1 MKKQSLYIILIAVF
15 TVTVGFVVM
24 KYKNVQAADEQAI
37 FPLLPRKG
45 NANNSE
51 WKFANDNFKKLAAK
65 MEAKPG
71 DHKSAIALVN
81 TYILEGR
88 ASGSNVAYYDKA
100 AMSVIEKVL
109 KQDASNYEA
118 ICLKALIELSQHH
131 FAEGLA
137 TATRAVQLN
146 ANSAFAYGLLVDAN
160 IEMGHYADAV
170 DAADKMVTARPDLRS
185 YSRIAYLREIHGDLP
200 GAIDAMKLAVTA
212 GVPAEESTEWCR
224 SQLGRLYENVGT
236 KDSAILQY
244 RLSNAARPDYP
255 GAMAG
260 LARIA
265 DFNMQKDS
273 AIFYFENAARVS
285 SDLGIKQSLA
295 EAYKNSD
302 PSKAGKMINEV
313 ITEMTKLSKQ
323 AIEDPTVGHYSD
335 RELAYAYLQNS
346 NTQKALE
353 HALAEYNR
361 RPLNIDVNETLAWVY
376 YKSNKPEKAIPYI
389 EKAMATKSRNPSL
402 LCTAG
407 LIFYKNGDLNKG
419 LTFLKAGLANNPV
432 LPQDL
437 LQESKKALQQ
447 LTNNNS

>member
-15 TVTVGFVVM
+15 TATVGFVVM
-24 KYKNVQAADEQAI
+24 KYKTVQAADEQTI
-37 FPLLPRKG
+37 YPLLPRKG

-51 WKFANDNFKKLAAK
+51 WKFANDNFKKLSLK
-65 MEAKPG
+65 LEAKPG
-71 DHKSAIALVN
+71 DHKSALALVN

-88 ASGSNVAYYDKA
+88 ASGNIAYYDKA
-100 AMSVIEKVL
+100 AMSIVEKIL

-137 TATRAVQLN
+137 TATNAVQLN

-185 YSRIAYLREIHGDLP
+185 YSRISYLREIHGDLT
-200 GAIDAMKLAVTA
+200 GAIDAMKLAVTS

-224 SQLGRLYENVGT
+224 SQLGRLYESTGH
-236 KDSAILQY
+236 KDSALLQY
-244 RLSNAARPDYP
+244 QLSNAARPDYP

-260 LARIA
+260 MARIA

-285 SDLGIKQSLA
+285 NDLGIKQGLA
-295 EAYKNSD
+295 AAYKNTD
-302 PSKAGKMINEV
+302 PTKSGKIMNEV
-313 ITEMTKLSKQ
+313 IAEMTELSKQ
-323 AIEDPTVGHYSD
+323 AIDDPTVGHYSD
-335 RELAYAYLQNS
+335 RELAYAWLLNN
-346 NTQKALE
+346 NTNKALE

-361 RPLNIDVNETLAWVY
+361 RPLNIDVNETVAWVY
-376 YKSNKPEKAIPYI
+376 YKSSEFQKAVPYI
-389 EKAMATKSRNPSL
+389 EKAMVTKSRTPTL
-402 LCTAG
+402 LCIAG
-407 LIFYKNGDLNKG
+407 LIFYKNGDTNKG
-419 LTFLKAGLANNPV
+419 SSFLKAGLANNPV

-437 LQESKKALQQ
+437 LQESKKALQE
-447 LTNNNS
+447 LTTNNS